1 MQQPNVRSVILDKE
15 RGVRYESLAYRKLT
29 RAEMLEA
36 VASFWGQL
44 RKKRLKLPKKGRT
57 IIIETIIGF
66 DS

>member
-15 RGVRYESLAYRKLT
+15 RGVRYEILAYRKLT

-44 RKKRLKLPKKGRT
+44 RKKRLKPPKKGQT